1 MTRTMMPMMMTRT
14 MVLLGA
20 LALACNR
27 TAESYDDTPAQDEL
41 EQLRIDAC
49 TALCDTMDRCDPDHF
64 QYLDPPD
71 CYESC
76 TTRMPRLYAENQC
89 GSREIQWMTCVGDL
103 TCEHFEE
110 WDIATS
116 LLQYQLDYS
125 CVAEYGR
132 AVECDEDQPFD
143 LDEDNSQYP

>member
-1 MTRTMMPMMMTRT
+1 MCETT
-14 MVLLGA
+14 
-20 LALACNR
+20 
-27 TAESYDDTPAQDEL
+27 
-41 EQLRIDAC
+41 
-49 TALCDTMDRCDPDHF
+49 DRCDPDHF

-89 GSREIQWMTCVGDL
+89 GSREIQWMTCVGEL
-103 TCEHFEE
+103 TCAEFESWDLAASLRHFYSS
-110 WDIATS
+110 AT
-116 LLQYQLDYS
+116 

-132 AVECDEDQPFD
+132 AIDCDDSRPFN